1 MTPSQASKLMAQ
13 WGEMLSGASEQLEGL
28 AQRQDSQDALEAN
41 YTRLDAEL
49 KRVVAETEAARVAQK
64 AQLEYYATETRQL
77 SEDRRQA
84 LADRE
89 TIAERSRHAVEAH
102 SFEVVQQLEAK
113 RDVLKAEIE
122 AKVVLRNS
130 LAKNLADMRAVI
142 ADMAKR

>member
-1 MTPSQASKLMAQ
+1 MTPSQASKLLAQ
-13 WGEMLSGASEQLEGL
+13 WGEMLSGAATQLEGL

-41 YTRLDAEL
+41 YTRLNAEL
-49 KRVVAETEAARVAQK
+49 TRVVAETEAARVAQK

-89 TIAERSRHAVEAH
+89 TIAERSRHAIEAH

-122 AKVVLRNS
+122 AKTVLRDS